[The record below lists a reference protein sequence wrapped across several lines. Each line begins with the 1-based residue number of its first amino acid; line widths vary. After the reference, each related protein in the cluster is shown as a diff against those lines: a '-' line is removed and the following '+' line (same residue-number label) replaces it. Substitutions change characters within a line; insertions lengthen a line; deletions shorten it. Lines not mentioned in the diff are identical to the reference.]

1 MSAAALHDGAMT
13 TPRRTLR
20 FGPLWLAAPGIAF
33 LIVFFLFPV
42 LRLLGLSLQD
52 TDTAAWTDD
61 HYARIVSTDVYFRVL
76 LSTFRIAGLTA
87 LLSLLFGYPLAYWL
101 AQLPERTRGKAILAV
116 MVPFWTSYLVKTFAW
131 MVILGQKGVVN
142 QVLSGTG
149 LPTLPLLHNEFGVM
163 VGMVHAMLP
172 LAVLTML
179 PVMIT
184 VDRRLVQAAETLG
197 APPAHA
203 FWLVYFQLSLPGV
216 AAAGLLTF
224 ISSLGFFIVPALLG
238 GPQQTMLAQL
248 IISQIQEMMNWAFAG
263 ALATFMLA
271 AALVTCWVYDR
282 LFGLSTLSGDNSSRK
297 GGGTGG
303 LRNAGLKLL
312 AVLAKASTAAGGAVG
327 RVVGPHKLAWLLP
340 VYSGAVIVFLVA
352 PALVVVP
359 IAFTSSPFLDF
370 PPPGYGLDWF
380 KVYFSSDVW
389 LAATVRS
396 FGVAFATAILATL
409 VAGLAALAM
418 ARSTSRWRGVIF
430 AFFLAPMIVP
440 RIVIA
445 VGLFYLFAQIGL
457 VATDL
462 GLIIGHT
469 VLALPFAFVAISA
482 VVKGHDWRLDQAAA
496 TLGANRFQTL
506 MLVTVPLI
514 KGGLVAA
521 FLFAFITSFDELTV
535 AIFVSGGVKTTLP
548 KQMWDDMILQLN
560 PTLAAVSV
568 VVFLIVMALLLV
580 AERLRRPTR

>member
-1 MSAAALHDGAMT
+1 MSVGALQDGLEAT
-13 TPRRTLR
+13 TRRR
-20 FGPLWLAAPGIAF
+20 WQFGPLWLAAPGIAF
-33 LIVFFLFPV
+33 LIVFFMVPV
-42 LRLLGLSLQD
+42 LRLLGLSFQD
-52 TDTAAWTDD
+52 SETASWSSDN
-61 HYARIVSTDVYFRVL
+61 YARIVSTDVYFRVL

-87 LLSLLFGYPLAYWL
+87 VLSLLFGYPLAYWL
-101 AQLPERTRGKAILAV
+101 ARLPDRARGKAILAV

-131 MVILGQKGVVN
+131 MVILGRKGVVN
-142 QVLSGTG
+142 EVLAGAG

-163 VGMVHAMLP
+163 VGMAHAMLP

-179 PVMIT
+179 PVMTTI
-184 VDRRLVQAAETLG
+184 DRRLIQAAETLG
-197 APPAHA
+197 GTPAHA
-203 FWLVYFQLSLPGV
+203 FWMIYFQLSLPGV

-271 AALVTCWVYDR
+271 AVLITCWIYDR
-282 LFGLSTLSGDNSSRK
+282 LFGLSTLSGDSSGR
-297 GGGTGG
+297 TGG
-303 LRNAGLKLL
+303 ANGRLRAAGLTLL
-312 AVLAKASTAAGGAVG
+312 AGLARVSAVASRLVG
-327 RVVGPHKLAWLLP
+327 RSGGRLLLP
-340 VYSGAVIVFLVA
+340 VYSSIVIVFLVA

-359 IAFTSSPFLDF
+359 IAFTTSPFLDF
-370 PPPGYGLDWF
+370 PPPGYGLRWF
-380 KVYFSSDVW
+380 EVYFSSDVW
-389 LAATVRS
+389 LGATVRS
-396 FGVAFATAILATL
+396 FGVALATAILATL
-409 VAGLAALAM
+409 VGGLAALAL
-418 ARSTSRWRGVIF
+418 ARSASRWRGVIF
-430 AFFLAPMIVP
+430 ALFLAPMIVP

-445 VGLFYLFAQIGL
+445 VGLFYLFARIGL

-469 VLALPFAFVAISA
+469 VLALPFAFVTVAA

-496 TLGANRFQTL
+496 TLGANRFKTL
-506 MLVTVPLI
+506 MLVTAPLL
-514 KGGLVAA
+514 KGGLVSA

-535 AIFVSGGVKTTLP
+535 AIFVSGGIKTTLP

-568 VVFLIVMALLLV
+568 VVFLIVMSLLLV
-580 AERLRRPTR
+580 AERLRRSDR

>member
-1 MSAAALHDGAMT
+1 MSAVLLHGSAEGGL
-13 TPRRTLR
+13 RQRLR

-33 LIVFFLFPV
+33 LAVFFLYPV
-42 LRLLGLSLQD
+42 LRLLGLSIQD
-52 TDTAAWTDD
+52 ADTGAWTGE
-61 HYARIVSTDVYFRVL
+61 HYARIVDTGVYVRVL
-76 LSTFRIAGLTA
+76 MGTFRIAGLTA
-87 LLSLLFGYPLAYWL
+87 LFSLLLGYPLAYWL
-101 AQLPERTRGKAILAV
+101 AQLPERRRGTMILAV

-131 MVILGQKGVVN
+131 MVILGRTGVIGGI
-142 QVLSGTG
+142 LSAGG
-149 LPTLPLLHNEFGVM
+149 LPAPEMLHNEFGVM

-179 PVMIT
+179 PVMTGI
-184 VDRRLVQAAETLG
+184 DRRLVQAAETLG
-197 APPAHA
+197 AAPGHA

-248 IISQIQEMMNWAFAG
+248 IITQIQEMLNWAFAG

-282 LFGLSTLSGDNSSRK
+282 VFGLSTLSGEGARRGK
-297 GGGTGG
+297 GGGAM
-303 LRNAGLKLL
+303 RRAGQRILSAMAAL
-312 AVLAKASTAAGGAVG
+312 TAAAARATAPVLGERG
-327 RVVGPHKLAWLLP
+327 RDRLP
-340 VYSGAVIVFLVA
+340 ALYSALVLVFLVA
-352 PALVVVP
+352 PAIVVVP

-370 PPPGYGLDWF
+370 PPPGYSLKWF
-380 KVYFSSDVW
+380 EVYFGSDLW
-389 LAATVRS
+389 LGATLRS
-396 FGVAFATAILATL
+396 FGVAFATAVVATL
-409 VAGLAALAM
+409 VAGLAALAL
-418 ARSTSRWRGVIF
+418 ARSTSRWRGTIF
-430 AFFLAPMIVP
+430 ALFLAPMIVP

-462 GLIIGHT
+462 GLVIGHT
-469 VLALPFAFVAISA
+469 VLALPFAFVAIAA

-496 TLGANRFQTL
+496 TLGANRVQTL
-506 MLVTVPLI
+506 LRVTVPLI
-514 KGGLVAA
+514 RGGLVAA

-568 VVFLIVMALLLV
+568 VVFVIVMALLLI
-580 AERLRRPTR
+580 AERLRRSGR